1 MSLVVLGTGTGV
13 GKTVTCAVLLT
24 RYAKNL
30 RLGYW
35 KPVQTGCDADSD
47 SRTVRELTGH
57 AVDILP
63 EAYAFP
69 EPLSPH
75 LAARLAG
82 AAIDPERILE
92 TLVAHALDD
101 RARSLVIE
109 GVGGLLVPLTDSGY
123 LLADLCRDMHLPCVL
138 VAESTLGTINH
149 TLLTLEAIRARHLEL
164 AGVVLSGPENSE
176 NRRAIERFGRVEVV
190 SEVRE
195 VRPLTPAG
203 VLHATGTFDRS
214 ARLLAYL
221 K

>member
-24 RYAKNL
+24 RYARDL
-30 RLGYW
+30 HLGYW
-35 KPVQTGCDADSD
+35 KPVQTGCDTDSD
-47 SRTVRELTGH
+47 SLTVRELSSH

-82 AAIDPERILE
+82 AVIDPERILE
-92 TLVAHALDD
+92 ALVAHALHD

-109 GVGGLLVPLTDSGY
+109 GVGGLLVPLTDAGY
-123 LLADLCRDMHLPCVL
+123 LLADLCRDMHLPCLL

-149 TLLTLEAIRARHLEL
+149 TLLSLEAIRARHLQL
-164 AGVVLSGPENSE
+164 AGVVLSGPENPE
-176 NRRAIERFGRVEVV
+176 NRSAIERFGRVKVISELTEV
-190 SEVRE
+190 S
-195 VRPLTPAG
+195 PLTRTE
-203 VLHATGTFDRS
+203 VLRAAEDFDKDG
-214 ARLLAYL
+214 ALLEYL
-221 K
+221 E